1 MADKCFNIAMI
12 GLEKMGRIFELER
25 DLGVSLLAMEKKCHW
40 VDLAEEQIS
49 QIKAVEEELGVTLL
63 AYELE

>member
-40 VDLAEEQIS
+40 VDLSEEQIA